1 MLMSCRLPHLVTGSL
16 SSCCLFSPEGS
27 SSSTASRL
35 DAPIPLPS
43 VCSLSAGHQ
52 QACTTHSGR
61 TRFCAACRPETH
73 CKQVCLHVVRA
84 QLADLSPLGS

>member
-1 MLMSCRLPHLVTGSL
+1 MLISCLLPHLVTGSL
-16 SSCCLFSPEGS
+16 SPCCLEDPEGS

-52 QACTTHSGR
+52 QACATFRQDTIYAG
-61 TRFCAACRPETH
+61 
-73 CKQVCLHVVRA
+73 CLPKLTA
-84 QLADLSPLGS
+84 SMYAYMF